1 MENIKGN
8 FLDYNFD
15 IFKPEILK
23 VLSNIYNEKTN
34 DIVHSLSYPTPIYT
48 LRINTLK
55 TDADEVISISTK
67 NGIKFKKYHYGGYK
81 PVDIIYYYPSIEK
94 RKIEISKKIITVDKF
109 AGESICQ
116 GANLYRPGVKDHN
129 SFEKHEILTVV
140 IAGKKK
146 IPVAHIKANIS
157 SKELSQIDAG
167 LVGTNIYPMFK
178 AISIQDLEAFKLGY
192 IYDQSL
198 PAIITSKILDP
209 KPDEFVIDMCAG
221 PGGKTTHL
229 AQIMENKG
237 SILAID
243 RSNKKVS
250 RIKDNLLRL
259 GVENVTLKKLDSTK
273 LEGYSADKI
282 LVDPPCSALGVRPK
296 LFDETTIT
304 DIHNFSNYQKQ
315 FLRAAI
321 ENVKPRG
328 IIVYSTCTLTLE
340 ENEFNVKF
348 LIKEFGCQLMKQPI
362 FIGSPGFLIDNDET
376 PMNYCQRFSPYEN
389 KCPGFF
395 IAKVK
400 AP

>member
-1 MENIKGN
+1 
-8 FLDYNFD
+8 LDLNSD

-23 VLSNIYNEKTN
+23 ILSNIYNEKAN
-34 DIVHSLSYPTPIYT
+34 EIIHSLSYPTPIYT

-55 TDADEVISISTK
+55 TDADEVISISEK
-67 NGIKFKKYHYGGYK
+67 NGIKLNKYHFGGYK
-81 PVDIIYYYPSIEK
+81 PADIVYYCPSTEK
-94 RKIEISKKIITVDKF
+94 RKIEILEKIITVDKF

-116 GANLYRPGVKDHN
+116 GANLYRPGVKN
-129 SFEKHEILTVV
+129 YKSFEKNEILTVI
-140 IAGKKK
+140 IAGQKK

-157 SKELSQIDAG
+157 SKRLSEIDAG
-167 LVGTNIYPMFK
+167 LVGTNIYPMYK

-198 PAIITSKILDP
+198 PAMITSKILDP
-209 KPDEFVIDMCAG
+209 KPNELVIDMCAG
-221 PGGKTTHL
+221 PGGKTTYL
-229 AQIMENKG
+229 AQIMKNKG

-243 RSNKKVS
+243 RSNKKIN
-250 RIKDNLLRL
+250 RIKDNIIRL
-259 GVENVTLKKLDSTK
+259 GVENVTLKRLDSTK

-304 DIHNFSNYQKQ
+304 DINNFSNYQKQ
-315 FLRAAI
+315 FLTAAI
-321 ENVKPRG
+321 ENIKSRG
-328 IIVYSTCTLTLE
+328 IIVYSTCTLTLD

-362 FIGSPGFLIDNDET
+362 FIGSPGFLIDNEI
-376 PMNYCQRFSPYEN
+376 PMNYTQRFSPYKHN
-389 KCPGFF
+389 CPGFY
-395 IAKVK
+395 IAKLK